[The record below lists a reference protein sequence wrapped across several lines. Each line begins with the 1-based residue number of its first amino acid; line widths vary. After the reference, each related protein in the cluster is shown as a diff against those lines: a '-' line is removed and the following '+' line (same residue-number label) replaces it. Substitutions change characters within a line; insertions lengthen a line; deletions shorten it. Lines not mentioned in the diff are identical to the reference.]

1 MLTVL
6 AIAAVGLALGGGFV
20 AHWRTADQ
28 MAISLL
34 RDEAVCAEA
43 ARAVDD
49 SRLDDWGREYW
60 FEERAR

>member
-1 MLTVL
+1 MMLTVL

-28 MAISLL
+28 MAIGLL

-43 ARAVDD
+43 ARAVED
-49 SRLDDWGREYW
+49 SRLDDLDRDVWWLR
-60 FEERAR
+60 